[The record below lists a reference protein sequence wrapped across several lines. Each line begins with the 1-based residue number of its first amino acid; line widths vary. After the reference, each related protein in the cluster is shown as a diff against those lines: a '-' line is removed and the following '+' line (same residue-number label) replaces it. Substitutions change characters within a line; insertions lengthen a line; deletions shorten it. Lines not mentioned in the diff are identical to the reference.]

1 MSEPDIST
9 DELRRWLVEHVA
21 EAAEVDE
28 VEIDIHLPLDEYGLS
43 SRDAVALSGALEELL
58 DRTLPTTLLWDHPTI
73 DRLAIA
79 LTGTGEPSLPPP
91 VLAQPRPEVDAT
103 HATDPEDAIAV
114 IGLGCRLPGGVHGPE
129 QFWTLLTEGKDAI
142 TEVPPDRWA
151 DFGDPPEDVTRKGG
165 FLEDIAGFDATF
177 FGISPREAARMD
189 PQQRI
194 LLEVGWE
201 ALEHA
206 GIAPGSLRG
215 SDTGV
220 FVGISGTEYGAQ
232 SLADLSGV
240 DAWVGTGAA
249 LSIAANRL
257 SYVLDLRGPSM
268 AVDTACS
275 SSLTSMHLAVQSL
288 RSGESGLALVG
299 GANLL
304 LGPGIT
310 ANFDQMGISSA
321 DGRCKPFSADA
332 DGICRAEGAGMVVL
346 KRLSEAR
353 ADGDR
358 VLAVVRGCA
367 ANSDGRSNGLTA
379 PNPEAQQALL
389 RAAYRQAGVAPAE
402 VDYVEAHGT
411 GTLLGDPIEAR
422 ALGAVLGADRRAD
435 RPLLIGSV
443 KSNLGHLE
451 AAAGIIGLMKVVLA
465 LHHRRIPASV
475 NYSAPNPHIEFA
487 ELGLDVADAAAP
499 WPTATG
505 ALAGVSGF
513 GFGGSNAHVVLQQ
526 VQEEPRSQTAP
537 APARRRFLL
546 GAPDGERLATKARE
560 LAGWLAGPEGSA
572 ARPADL
578 RHTLA
583 RRLDGQYRAAVVAGA
598 GSELIE
604 GLTALA
610 EGVDSP
616 AAVAGVRP
624 STGRGPVFVF
634 SGHGSQWA
642 GMGRRLLAEEP
653 VFAEAIDRLDPL
665 IEAASGYSL
674 RADLR
679 AGVEA
684 GTMDHV
690 QPLVFGIQ
698 VALAELWRSYGVRP
712 AAVIGH
718 SFGEVS
724 AAVVAGAI
732 SEADGARIVALR
744 SRLLASLA
752 GDGAMAL
759 LEVGAEEAAEL
770 VSGLSDVDVAVLSA
784 PNQTVVA
791 GRAATVRRLVS
802 DVESRGLLGKLVKL
816 DVAAHSP
823 IVDSVTGTLAEGL
836 TGLVPGRAEVDF
848 YSTALPD
855 PREMPSFGP
864 SYWAANLRRP
874 VRFAGAVAAA
884 VADGYGT
891 FVEVSPHPV
900 LRHALADNAAPLVLS
915 TLRNSPDE
923 TTHFHRQL
931 AELELTGQHT
941 ATEAGGGLVDL
952 PRTSWRHRPYWLPPA
967 TGAAPSG
974 QHPLLG
980 PHIELPEDTR
990 HVWRADLGT
999 AAQPWLSEH
1008 ELDGRPVLPGATYVE
1023 LACAAARTVFD
1034 VAVERVTVRGLT
1046 MHQPLSLA
1054 EHTPVTTTLAPAG
1067 TDRGAVSVHTKA
1079 ADGTWQLHATA
1090 EVSIAE
1096 GTTVDGYISDVD
1108 DHEFSSF
1115 PVAELYRR
1123 MGTIGLHYG
1132 PALTGLRAV
1141 RVSRKASDGR
1151 VRAVAEIE
1159 LPESASRHPAL
1170 RLHPALLDACL
1181 QAFAGA
1187 LVDPRADTVD
1197 AVYMPMEFG
1206 SVRAFG
1212 DLRRGALVHVSVT
1225 APAER
1230 AAGLLGEL
1238 HLVDAEGRVLL
1249 EADEVFLRRIGRT
1262 ELSAPLTDRLLETS
1276 WRPAALSGVDSKPE
1290 KLLLLPGSGTE
1301 PLAEAV
1307 TARAGFEVRQAERV
1321 DPDERADSVAFLL
1334 PRGGEDGLG
1343 ALADTERVV
1352 LEISEAVRILA
1363 EGGTRPARLWLVTS
1377 GAAAVTGAE
1386 AGRPAQAALRGLVRV
1401 LTYEHPELRA
1411 TLVDLD
1417 PEATAADNARTLL
1430 AELGGGIEDEV
1441 AWRAGERHTLRLDR
1455 VPSVSPVRDAPV
1467 AAADGGY
1474 VLTGGLGGLGLLL
1487 AHWLAGHGAGR
1498 VVLNGRSEPGAA
1510 AREEIERIRE
1520 LGTEVAVV
1528 RGDIA
1533 EPGVAER
1540 LLEAA
1545 SRNGRRPRGVIHA
1558 AAVFDDRTTSRLD
1571 PDTLHRSWQA
1581 KAYGAWRLH
1590 EASRELD
1597 LDWWIGFS
1605 SAAALHGLP
1614 GQPAYATANA
1624 YLDAL
1629 AALRRAEGLP
1639 GCTVSWGTWAEVGAA
1654 AGLEVPWLH
1663 AIDPAEGLAA
1673 LEAVLAAERVGTGA
1687 LRLNTPKLVE
1697 AFPHLV
1703 ESPFFGELLAG
1714 EAQASPDG
1722 DSASAADWAGLATLR
1737 TLEPATARAMASTQL
1752 RARIAS
1758 VLGFQPDKL
1767 DPATPLAALGVD
1779 SLLAVRIRNAVQ
1791 HDFELALPV
1800 SLMLRGACAAEVEE
1814 WLFGELGIED
1824 AAAPARTAEPA
1835 LVPPR
1840 DAAER
1845 LVASAWGEVLG
1856 IDVGVTQDFY
1866 GIGGNRQKAEEVTA
1880 LLVERS
1886 GRELTISELFEH
1898 PTVER
1903 IAQHLRED
1911 EPAGGSPVRVLREH
1925 GDRTPLFLFHP
1936 GGGDTAVYHQLVHL
1950 LDTEMPVYG
1959 FDRIDGVASV
1969 EDRVT
1974 HYLPELRAI
1983 QPHGPYRVAGWSFGG
1998 FLAYEMAQQLR
2009 RAGEEVELLAMI
2021 DSILPL
2027 PNDTGLT
2034 EVELLEKRFERFEEF
2049 LETSYGRR
2057 VSLPYERLARL
2068 DDEGQ
2073 VQLLIDTMLAEGIVN
2088 SAVSDAILHHQRT
2101 SFLDAR
2107 SLEHYVP
2114 ARYPGRVTFF
2124 SAADLVPGGLRDQR
2138 FDRTDPARGWD
2149 AVCPDIEVI
2158 SVPGHHLSLLDPP
2171 NVDLIGKHLDHLLA
2185 KVEQAV
2191 RSAG

>member
-21 EAAEVDE
+21 EAAELDEDE
-28 VEIDIHLPLDEYGLS
+28 VDLHLPLDEYGLS

-79 LTGTGEPSLPPP
+79 LTGTGEPSLPP
-91 VLAQPRPEVDAT
+91 VLAQPRPETD
-103 HATDPEDAIAV
+103 ATDPEDAIAV
-114 IGLGCRLPGGVHGPE
+114 VGLGCRLPGGIHGPE
-129 QFWTLLTEGKDAI
+129 QFWTLLTEGRDAI
-142 TEVPPDRWA
+142 TEVPPQRWA
-151 DFGDPPEDVTRKGG
+151 AFGDPPEDVTRTGG
-165 FLEDIAGFDATF
+165 FLEDIAGFDAAF

-189 PQQRI
+189 PQQRM

-257 SYVLDLRGPSM
+257 SYVLDLRGPSL

-288 RSGESGLALVG
+288 RSGETGLALVG

-332 DGICRAEGAGMVVL
+332 DGISRAEGAGMVVL
-346 KRLSEAR
+346 KRLSDAR

-389 RAAYRQAGVAPAE
+389 RAAYRQAGVDPAT

-422 ALGAVLGADRRAD
+422 ALGAVLGAGRPAEA
-435 RPLLIGSV
+435 PLLIGSV

-451 AAAGIIGLMKVVLA
+451 AAAGIIGLVKVVLA
-465 LHHRRIPASV
+465 LHHRRIPASI
-475 NYSAPNPHIEFA
+475 NYAAPNPHIEFGD
-487 ELGLDVADAAAP
+487 LGLSVADSAAP

-526 VQEEPRSQTAP
+526 AQEEPRPRTAP
-537 APARRRFLL
+537 APARRRYLL
-546 GAPDGERLATKARE
+546 GAPNGERLAARARE
-560 LAGWLAGPEGSA
+560 LADWLTGPEGAA
-572 ARPADL
+572 ARPADV

-583 RRLDGQYRAAVVAGA
+583 RRLDGQYRAAVVAGSA
-598 GSELIE
+598 GELVE

-610 EGVDSP
+610 EGADSP
-616 AAVAGVRP
+616 ATVAGVRP
-624 STGRGPVFVF
+624 RTGRGPVFVF

-665 IEAASGYSL
+665 IEAESGYSL

-698 VALAELWRSYGVRP
+698 VALAQLWGSYGVRP

-718 SFGEVS
+718 SFGEVT

-759 LEVGAEEAAEL
+759 LEVGADEATRL

-784 PNQTVVA
+784 PSQTVVA
-791 GRAATVRRLVS
+791 GRAATVRRLVAE
-802 DVESRGLLGKLVKL
+802 VESRGLLAKLVKL

-836 TGLVPGRAEVDF
+836 DGLVPRRAEVDF

-855 PREMPSFGP
+855 PREVPSFGP
-864 SYWAANLRRP
+864 DYWAANLRRP

-900 LRHALADNAAPLVLS
+900 LRHALTDNDAPLVLS

-931 AELELTGQHT
+931 AELELTGQHPVSD
-941 ATEAGGGLVDL
+941 GDGMLVDL
-952 PRTSWRHRPYWLPPA
+952 PRTRWQHQPYWLPVA
-967 TGAAPSG
+967 ANAAPSG

-980 PHIELPEDTR
+980 SHIELPEDTR
-990 HVWRADLGT
+990 HVWHADLGT

-1008 ELDGRPVLPGATYVE
+1008 ELDGKPVLPGATYVE
-1023 LACAAARTVFD
+1023 LACAAARSVFD
-1034 VAVERVTVRGLT
+1034 VDVERVAVRGLT
-1046 MHQPLSLA
+1046 MHQPLPLA
-1054 EHTPVTTTLAPAG
+1054 EHTPVTTTLAKAG
-1067 TDRGAVSVHTKA
+1067 ADRGAVSVHTKGP
-1079 ADGTWQLHATA
+1079 DGDWRLHATA
-1090 EVSIAE
+1090 EVSLVERI
-1096 GTTVDGYISDVD
+1096 TVNGYISDVD

-1123 MGTIGLHYG
+1123 MGTIGLRYG

-1141 RVSRKASDGR
+1141 RVSRKAADGR
-1151 VRAVAEIE
+1151 VRAVAEVE

-1187 LVDPRADTVD
+1187 LVDPRTDSVD
-1197 AVYMPMEFG
+1197 AVYLPMEFG
-1206 SVRAFG
+1206 NVRAFG
-1212 DLRRGALVHVSVT
+1212 DPRKGVLVHVSVT
-1225 APAER
+1225 APTEG

-1262 ELSAPLTDRLLETS
+1262 ELSAPLTERLLETT
-1276 WRPAALSGVDSKPE
+1276 WRPSALSGVDTKPE
-1290 KLLLLPGSGTE
+1290 KVVLRAGSGTE

-1307 TARAGFEVRQAERV
+1307 TAGAPFEVATAGK
-1321 DPDERADSVAFLL
+1321 ADSVVFLL
-1334 PRGGEDGLG
+1334 PRAAADGFT
-1343 ALADTERVV
+1343 ALAEAEHAV
-1352 LEISEAVRILA
+1352 LEIAETVRTLA
-1363 EGGTRPARLWLVTS
+1363 EGGARPARLWLVST
-1377 GAAAVTGAE
+1377 GAAAVTAGE
-1386 AGRPAQAALRGLVRV
+1386 AGQPALAALRGLVRV
-1401 LTYEHPELRA
+1401 LGYEHPELRA

-1417 PEATAADNARTLL
+1417 PAAADADNARMLL
-1430 AELGGGIEDEV
+1430 AELGGGTEDEV
-1441 AWRAGERHTLRLDR
+1441 AWRAGERHALRLDR
-1455 VPSVSPVRDAPV
+1455 VSSMSPVRDTPV
-1467 AAADGGY
+1467 ATADGGY
-1474 VLTGGLGGLGLLL
+1474 VITGGLGGLGLLL
-1487 AHWLAGHGAGR
+1487 ARWLAGHGAGA
-1498 VVLNGRSEPGAA
+1498 VVLNGRSEPNAA
-1510 AREEIERIRE
+1510 AHAEIARIRE
-1520 LGTEVAVV
+1520 LGTEVEVV

-1540 LLEAA
+1540 LLAA
-1545 SRNGRRPRGVIHA
+1545 AGGNGRRPRGVIHA
-1558 AAVFDDRTTSRLD
+1558 AAVFDDRTTTRLD
-1571 PDTLHRSWQA
+1571 AATLHRSWQA

-1590 EASRELD
+1590 EASRGLE

-1654 AGLEVPWLH
+1654 AGLEIPWLH

-1673 LEAVLAAERVGTGA
+1673 LEAVLAAGRVGTGA
-1687 LRLNTPKLVE
+1687 LRLNTPKLLE
-1697 AFPHLV
+1697 AFPHLAD
-1703 ESPFFGELLAG
+1703 SPFFGELLAG
-1714 EAQASPDG
+1714 EAQPSQDTEATP
-1722 DSASAADWAGLATLR
+1722 AADWAGLATLR
-1737 TLEPATARAMASTQL
+1737 TLEPGPARAMAATQL

-1758 VLGFQPDKL
+1758 VLGFQPDQL

-1800 SLMLRGACAAEVEE
+1800 SLMLRGACVAEVEE

-1824 AAAPARTAEPA
+1824 TATPARTAGPT

-1845 LVASAWGEVLG
+1845 LVASVWREVLG
-1856 IDVGVTQDFY
+1856 TDVGVTQDFY
-1866 GIGGNRQKAEEVTA
+1866 GIGGNRQKAEQVTA

-1911 EPAGGSPVRVLREH
+1911 EPSGGSPVRVLR
-1925 GDRTPLFLFHP
+1925 GQGGRAPLFLFHP
-1936 GGGDTAVYHQLVHL
+1936 GGGDTAVYHQLVQL
-1950 LDTEMPVYG
+1950 LDTEVPVYG

-1983 QPHGPYRVAGWSFGG
+1983 QPHGPYRIAGWSFGG

-2021 DSILPL
+2021 DPILPL

-2057 VSLPYERLARL
+2057 VSLPYEQLARL

-2073 VQLLIDTMLAEGIVN
+2073 VQLLIDTMLAEGVVN
-2088 SAVSDAILHHQRT
+2088 SEVSDAILHHQRT

-2114 ARYPGRVTFF
+2114 ERYPGRVTFF

-2158 SVPGHHLSLLDPP
+2158 NVPGHHLSLLDPP
-2171 NVDLIGKHLDHLLA
+2171 NVDLIGKHIDHLLT
-2185 KVEQAV
+2185 KVGQAV